1 MLRIFILSLFT
12 VMFLMDFTSHAR
24 STTTSSGRSYH
35 KYYSGVVQSST
46 SQGVV
51 VNDRSFLY
59 SANVKVKA
67 HEKRDNG
74 FREVAGN
81 MNEVRSG
88 AHVVLK
94 VEGSNIY
101 EIIIERWKQ

>member
-1 MLRIFILSLFT
+1 MFRGFVLIIFSAMLF
-12 VMFLMDFTSHAR
+12 VDATSYAR

-35 KYYSGVVQSST
+35 KYYSGVVQSS
-46 SQGVV
+46 SNEGIV
-51 VNDRSFLY
+51 VNDRNFLY
-59 SANVKVKA
+59 SANVKIKA
-67 HEKRDNG
+67 HEKRNNT

>member
-1 MLRIFILSLFT
+1 MLRGLIVIIFT
-12 VMFLMDFTSHAR
+12 VMFLMDDTSYAR
-24 STTTSSGRSYH
+24 STTNSSGRSNH
-35 KYYSGVVQSST
+35 KYYSGVIQSS
-46 SQGVV
+46 SNEGIV
-51 VNDRSFLY
+51 VNDRNFLY
-59 SANVKVKA
+59 SANVKIKA

-94 VEGSNIY
+94 IEGSNIY